1 MQVGHSE
8 AKAVKAAK
16 MSDFEGKAVN
26 AAKLCIFLIIWLQ
39 NLHYRIVVMYISFS
53 VLLKNVLA

>member
-26 AAKLCIFLIIWLQ
+26 PAKLCIFLII
-39 NLHYRIVVMYISFS
+39 
-53 VLLKNVLA
+53 